1 MAAAVLTFAIAFV
14 CGGGLWLALG
24 PRLAL
29 SDESDQNELLNLVV
43 YVGMILPLAFLVVF
57 FLLES
62 L

>member
-14 CGGGLWLALG
+14 LGGGLWLALG

-29 SDESDQNELLNLVV
+29 SEESDQNELLNLVV
-43 YVGMILPLAFLVVF
+43 YVGLILPLAFLVVF
-57 FLLES
+57 FGLEG

>member
-24 PRLAL
+24 PRLPL
-29 SDESDQNELLNLVV
+29 SNESDQNEILNLVV
-43 YVGMILPLAFLVVF
+43 YIGLVLPLAFVLVF
-57 FLLES
+57 FGLEE

>member
-1 MAAAVLTFAIAFV
+1 MAAAILTFAIAFV

-29 SDESDQNELLNLVV
+29 SSEADQNEILNLVV
-43 YVGMILPLAFLVVF
+43 YIGLVLPLAFVLVF
-57 FLLES
+57 FGLEE

>member
-1 MAAAVLTFAIAFV
+1 MAAAVLSFAIALV

-29 SDESDQNELLNLVV
+29 SSQTDQNELLNLVA

-57 FLLES
+57 FGLEG

>member
-29 SDESDQNELLNLVV
+29 SSEADQNEVLNLVV
-43 YVGMILPLAFLVVF
+43 YVGVVLPLAFLLVF
-57 FLLES
+57 FGLGDL
-62 L
+62 

>member
-29 SDESDQNELLNLVV
+29 SSETDQNEILNLVA
-43 YVGMILPLAFLVVF
+43 YVGGILPLAFLLVF
-57 FLLES
+57 FGLEG

>member
-1 MAAAVLTFAIAFV
+1 MAAAVLTLLLAFL

-29 SDESDQNELLNLVV
+29 SQEAEQNDILNLVV
-43 YVGMILPLAFLVVF
+43 YVGGAVPLAFIVVF
-57 FLLES
+57 YLLAG

>member
-29 SDESDQNELLNLVV
+29 SAEADQNEVLNLMAYIGVV
-43 YVGMILPLAFLVVF
+43 LPLAFVLVF
-57 FLLES
+57 FGLEG